1 MHTEASLKRTIKIQE
16 SPAPRYKYLK
26 PHKYGLKLR
35 WKVTRRKT
43 RETAAL
49 GAGRVP
55 GRGRDCL
62 MPSSL
67 VSSFFFF

>member
-1 MHTEASLKRTIKIQE
+1 MNLLDPDAHRSLAQEDKKIQE

-43 RETAAL
+43 TEALPWGLDECPARGET
-49 GAGRVP
+49 V
-55 GRGRDCL
+55 
-62 MPSSL
+62 
-67 VSSFFFF
+67 